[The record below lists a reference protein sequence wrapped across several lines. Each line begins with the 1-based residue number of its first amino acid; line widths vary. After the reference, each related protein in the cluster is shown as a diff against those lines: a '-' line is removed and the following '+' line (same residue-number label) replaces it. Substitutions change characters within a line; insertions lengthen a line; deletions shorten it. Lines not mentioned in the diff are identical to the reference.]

1 VSMPMS
7 APSRRRWIPVA
18 IVSAVVLSVGA
29 FVTKGPDKAAEPPV
43 EGASAAIPVVVRA
56 VGHVGRPGYV
66 ALSGDVEGRRMAS
79 VGFLVPGKV
88 AAVGPKEGD
97 FVREG
102 AVLATLD
109 PRDYELHLEL
119 AAAQRARAE
128 DEYGRAKIMFAQ
140 KGIAPNDFNKA
151 EIGLRMARAQ
161 EAMAAKKVEDTKLVS
176 PLAGVVARRAIEPGE
191 QAGPGYPIFTI
202 VQIDPVQVR
211 AGVPEAQI
219 GRIAV
224 GQKTTVVIP
233 SLGNRS
239 FQGHVRVVG
248 VAADPASRTYTA
260 KVEIA
265 NKQGTIKPG
274 MIAEIR
280 IEGAERV
287 NALTLPAEA
296 IVRDAAGVTRVYVYN
311 ADDKRVYARRVDV
324 GQAYGQ
330 EVEVRSGLSADEK
343 VVIGGQHRVRE
354 GSLVNAQT
362 ETDAHK

>member
-1 VSMPMS
+1 MPMS
-7 APSRRRWIPVA
+7 APTRRLWIPVA
-18 IVSAVVLSVGA
+18 IVSAVVLTVGA
-29 FVTKGPDKAAEPPV
+29 FVIRGPEKAVQHAE
-43 EGASAAIPVVVRA
+43 AATAAVPVVVRE
-56 VGHVGRPGYV
+56 VGRVGRPGYV

-88 AAVGPKEGD
+88 ATVGPKEGD
-97 FVREG
+97 FVRAG
-102 AVLATLD
+102 QLLAALD

-128 DEYGRAKIMFAQ
+128 DEHARAKQMFAQ
-140 KGIAPNDFNKA
+140 KGISPNDFNKA
-151 EIGLRMARAQ
+151 EIGLRMAKAQ
-161 EAMAAKKVEDTKLVS
+161 EAMAAKKVEDTRLVA
-176 PLAGVVARRAIEPGE
+176 PLAGVIARRAIEPGE

-202 VQIDPVQVR
+202 VQVDPAQVR

-260 KVEIA
+260 KVEID
-265 NKQGTIKPG
+265 NSQGVLRPG

-287 NALTLPAEA
+287 NALTIPAEA
-296 IVRDAAGVTRVYVYN
+296 VVRDAAGVTRVYVYN
-311 ADDKRVYARRVDV
+311 AEDKRVYARRVDI

-330 EVEVRSGLSADEK
+330 EVEVRSGVSANEK
-343 VVIGGQHRVRE
+343 IVVGGQHRVRE
-354 GSLVNAQT
+354 GTLVNAQT
-362 ETDAHK
+362 EADARQ